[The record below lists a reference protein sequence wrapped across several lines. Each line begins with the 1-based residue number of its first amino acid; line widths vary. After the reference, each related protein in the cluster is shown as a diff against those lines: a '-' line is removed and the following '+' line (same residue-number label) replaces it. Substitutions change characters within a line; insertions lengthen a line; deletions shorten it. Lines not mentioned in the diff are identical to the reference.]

1 MSFSVRIPI
10 SGLARATYNAAMVF
24 LTLLSTILAIALG
37 RQLTEPTVVAQDEQ
51 FRERQVL
58 DPDKDEWVTSH
69 IEAGSPVAE
78 LEQARSLLARGEF
91 KAALKILKPWTE
103 KNFDHDRYYEAVYL
117 LGECYFQK
125 PDFYQAYLNFDI
137 VADATSGELFQKA
150 IRRQMDVAR
159 AFLAGEKRI
168 FWGFL
173 RIPAYDDGL
182 EILDRVWQRVPG
194 TRAGEESLK
203 TKADYSFDTGEMEI
217 AQDEY
222 ANLAKQY
229 PSGRWITLATLR
241 SAEAAAS
248 SFGGPRFDDRPLI
261 DADDRYREFQRL
273 FPGPAER
280 EGIDLRLDAIRN
292 QRAAKDL
299 DIANWYERTKQIDS
313 AAFYYRLILK
323 DWPGTPAALDASSR
337 LRALG
342 LAEEAPPQP
351 RIETPTSMPESQ
363 PEPLEERGSDN

>member
-1 MSFSVRIPI
+1 MF
-10 SGLARATYNAAMVF
+10 F
-24 LTLLSTILAIALG
+24 LTLLSLLLALPIGGTPSVTAIL
-37 RQLTEPTVVAQDEQ
+37 VAAQEEQ

-58 DPDKDEWVTSH
+58 DPDKDDWVTTPV
-69 IEAGSPVAE
+69 EAGTVVAE

-91 KAALKILKPWTE
+91 KPALKILKPWTE
-103 KNFDHDRYYEAVYL
+103 QNFDHERYYEAVYL

-137 VADATSGELFQKA
+137 VADATSGDLFHKA

-159 AFLAGEKRI
+159 AFLAGQKRI

-203 TKADYSFDTGEMEI
+203 TKADYQFENGEMDL

-261 DADDRYREFQRL
+261 DADDRYREFKRL
-273 FPGPAER
+273 FPGPADR
-280 EGIDLRLDAIRN
+280 EGIDQRLEAIRN
-292 QRAAKDL
+292 QRAAKDY

-313 AAFYYRLILK
+313 AGYYYRLILK
-323 DWPGTPAALDASSR
+323 DWPGTPAALDATAR

-342 LAEEAPPQP
+342 LAEETSPQP
-351 RIETPTSMPESQ
+351 RIAPPATMPDSQ
-363 PEPLEERGSDN
+363 PAESKASEESDNGN